1 MHNFIIFIS
10 SKDKYYLI
18 YFDNFQ
24 PILYTS
30 ELNDKIKTEERVNSN
45 QTLEYIKSET
55 MTNLEQVRKYRLQK
69 SPYGNTSNNLAKSK
83 ELDFTINENS
93 EISVDLEKSEQLENQ
108 QEEAQRYQTSADK
121 FRKIY
126 NNRKYENL
134 ICSSEGSES
143 ENENEN
149 GKNDYKNATNN
160 SKQLHA
166 RFI

>member
-1 MHNFIIFIS
+1 
-10 SKDKYYLI
+10 
-18 YFDNFQ
+18 
-24 PILYTS
+24 
-30 ELNDKIKTEERVNSN
+30 
-45 QTLEYIKSET
+45 

-69 SPYGNTSNNLAKSK
+69 SPYGNTSNNLEAKSK

-93 EISVDLEKSEQLENQ
+93 EISVGLEKSERLEDQ
-108 QEEAQRYQTSADK
+108 QKEVQRYQTSADK

-126 NNRKYENL
+126 NNRKYENF

-149 GKNDYKNATNN
+149 ENGKNDYKDATNN

>member
-1 MHNFIIFIS
+1 
-10 SKDKYYLI
+10 
-18 YFDNFQ
+18 
-24 PILYTS
+24 
-30 ELNDKIKTEERVNSN
+30 
-45 QTLEYIKSET
+45 

-69 SPYGNTSNNLAKSK
+69 SPYGNTSNNLEAKSK

-93 EISVDLEKSEQLENQ
+93 EISVDLEKSERLEDQ
-108 QEEAQRYQTSADK
+108 QNEVQRYQTSADK

-126 NNRKYENL
+126 NNRKYENF